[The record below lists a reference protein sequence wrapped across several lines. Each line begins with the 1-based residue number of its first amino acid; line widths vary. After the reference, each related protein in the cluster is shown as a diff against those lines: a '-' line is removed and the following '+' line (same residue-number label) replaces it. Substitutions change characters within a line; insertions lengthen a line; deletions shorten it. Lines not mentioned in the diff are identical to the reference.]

1 LSKDRVRHRF
11 VVSPDAVQG
20 GRVRFPAA
28 IARQMRRVL
37 RLSPGDCVAA
47 FDGTGAEYKVALL
60 SLRDEGATG
69 EIREEKLRH
78 TEPKLK
84 ITLCQAL
91 LPREKFELVL
101 QKATELG
108 VASFVPLAT
117 ERSLVPTRALDA
129 GRLERWRRI
138 IQEAAEQAG
147 RSQVPTLAD
156 PSSLAE
162 AVTSQ
167 PKPALLAWEYET
179 ELSIRRALGGLEE
192 RLRGGPLTLLV
203 GPEGGFSEAEA
214 AAARD
219 AGAITVSLGPRTLRA
234 ETAGPVLA
242 ALALYEV
249 GDLEPVRDVG
259 TRGRG
264 DAGTREHGER
274 GDAMTR
280 GRDETGRGDV
290 GTRGRGGES

>member
-1 LSKDRVRHRF
+1 
-11 VVSPDAVQG
+11 
-20 GRVRFPAA
+20 
-28 IARQMRRVL
+28 MRRVL
-37 RLSPGDCVAA
+37 RLSPGDSVAA
-47 FDGTGAEYKVALL
+47 FDGTGAEYTVALV
-60 SLRDEGATG
+60 SLRDEGALG
-69 EIREEKLRH
+69 KIQAEKLRD
-78 TEPKLK
+78 TEPGLK

-101 QKATELG
+101 QKATEVG
-108 VASFVPLAT
+108 VAGFVPLAT

-179 ELSIRRALGGLEE
+179 ELSVRGALSELEE
-192 RLRGGPLTLLV
+192 QLRGGQLSLFV

-219 AGAITVSLGPRTLRA
+219 AGAITVSLGRRILRA
-234 ETAGPVLA
+234 ETAGPVLT

-249 GDLEPVRDVG
+249 GDLEPVREAGARRRGDARTRGRGEVGTRGRGDVG
-259 TRGRG
+259 ARGRG
-264 DAGTREHGER
+264 DAGTR
-274 GDAMTR
+274 
-280 GRDETGRGDV
+280 
-290 GTRGRGGES
+290 GRGGER